1 MPISWT
7 DLVDAFEFVSS
18 SSTDEHQAFLCK
30 RTGTVYWT
38 SDTAVDDLDELPDDI
53 DDEEK
58 YVQIPHKRELD
69 LGKPLVLAFARQC
82 LPDDFEE
89 VRRIFSRRG
98 AYARF
103 KDLLVRRGA
112 IDRWYE
118 FESKAQDEALRA
130 WCGLHS
136 IEISD

>member
-30 RTGTVYWT
+30 RTGKVYWT

-118 FESKAQDEALRA
+118 FESKAQDEALRE